1 MPGYTSYTMAKKNL
15 AERFMTQTV
24 TRHMFFHL
32 EINMV
37 TLNYKFF
44 FFKKTVF
51 YMETVKRLIS

>member
-44 FFKKTVF
+44 LKKRQYFTW
-51 YMETVKRLIS
+51 RQ